1 LVKKI
6 PMAARNR
13 KSNIY
18 LAIVSVNVKVLESL
32 STTAELNV
40 RLPVIFSYMTG
51 LPNLASEEVL
61 YQKMAVL
68 IESSRFL

>member
-1 LVKKI
+1 
-6 PMAARNR
+6 MAARNR

-18 LAIVSVNVKVLESL
+18 LAIFSVNVKVLESL

-51 LPNLASEEVL
+51 LPSAIGKFGIGRGLVPENGSVD
-61 YQKMAVL
+61 
-68 IESSRFL
+68 